1 MSRSVRPLRRA
12 SHAAGPNKRNGF
24 LRFASTR
31 RGLGTLGAAVATVV
45 MAATLVSIGVSGASG
60 VTQIVVAAFTGPTN
74 GIAEATTNNWS
85 VSGNTASTNNSLP
98 VMVDGPDSDTDV
110 DRLRLT
116 STSVGGATGYA
127 LYDVAQTTSSG
138 LDISFNLAIS
148 GSGGTGCPT
157 SPADNYN
164 ATSTGGA
171 NSGNSCQADG
181 FAFYLKDGA
190 NTDTGAASLGSPG
203 GSLGYAP
210 LNTASPVNGLSGA
223 LLGIGFDAYGNFY
236 QQPYGGSGCSSDPSQ
251 STTQYARRSLIVRGP
266 QTTSRQAGFCRVA
279 TDNDRTLSSRNIGV
293 DISSSGIFSAAGAA
307 VRVTIDTTDTSG
319 SRTNGT
325 GKVYIA
331 SAGTTNWSGITPAA
345 TFTLPQTLHDAQS
358 FKFGFVAGTGGGTM
372 NTDIW
377 STSVSSIR
385 DIPDPVWVTPATL
398 CVQSGVAQSVQ
409 MRGDEGVA
417 PYSFS
422 LQSGSLPSGLSLA
435 TNGLLTGTSNTTGS
449 GQFTLRLTDNTSPTH
464 RTVDQTFSYTVRSGE
479 CATKVSWTINSAS
492 AGAPSDAAN
501 DGSCSSGTYSQSTV
515 DGYRI
520 AKFMAP
526 ASGDGSCTWSAPTG
540 VTQFEVLA
548 VGGGGGGGYDAGGGG
563 GGGATVLQSA
573 WQSVSG
579 QSASITVGAGGAK
592 GTSGSRAGSAGHSSV
607 VTYNST
613 TLTANAGGGGKDC
626 SWNGTH
632 CASNGTGNVGGTGG
646 VASGGTQRANGA
658 NGGRGVWTGST
669 SNFPQ
674 NGGDGTRWQTSGTT
688 EAFGGGGGGS
698 GASKGTGTNGAA
710 PVSTGGAGGGGG
722 GSMTSAASTAG
733 TAGTGGGGGGGN
745 GEAANGGSGVVY
757 IRYALTQASNAATI
771 TVSANVESNLTI
783 STAAVVAREYTTLT
797 DSTCGTVWQTET
809 GGVGSTASPTPT
821 PTASPSMALTGG
833 RCYRWT
839 VDNGLDNTATR
850 PVDSAGASPT
860 ANLTSPILV
869 VPATATLTAPTVI
882 PVDPRATTIDLPG
895 LTISGPAQTMVCL
908 YQASS
913 GATLG
918 SGIGVASSS
927 PTLSF
932 DVATIGTT
940 DTLANSTGIS
950 GDRSGTP
957 VLSGTRANVGT
968 SLASV
973 RVSSTS
979 ALNASRYV
987 LVRAVPVVT
996 GFTSTCTSVTAGLG
1010 AVNAGTRLVELR
1022 PLDLGTSKNVTV
1034 PVG

>member
-1 MSRSVRPLRRA
+1 M
-12 SHAAGPNKRNGF
+12 
-24 LRFASTR
+24 
-31 RGLGTLGAAVATVV
+31 AVSLVVSTVV
-45 MAATLVSIGVSGASG
+45 ALGVSQATGI
-60 VTQIVVAAFTGPTN
+60 TQIVVAAFTGPTN
-74 GIAEATTNNWS
+74 GIAQATANNWS
-85 VSGNTASTNNSLP
+85 VSGNTASTDNSLP
-98 VMVDGPDSDTDV
+98 AMVDGPDADADV

-138 LDISFNLAIS
+138 LDISFNLAVS

-157 SPADNYN
+157 SSADNYN
-164 ATSTGGA
+164 ATSTGGP

-190 NTDTGAASLGSPG
+190 NTDTGSASLGSPG
-203 GSLGYAP
+203 GSLGYSA

-236 QQPYGGSGCSSDPSQ
+236 QQPYGGSGCSNDPSQ
-251 STTQYARRSLIVRGP
+251 STSQYARRSLIVRGP
-266 QTTSRQAGFCRVA
+266 QTTSRQAGFCRVS
-279 TDNDRTLSSRNIGV
+279 TSNDRTVLSRNIGV
-293 DISSSGIFSAAGAA
+293 DIASSGIFSATGAS

-319 SRTNGT
+319 SRPNGT

-331 SAGTTNWSGITPAA
+331 TAGTTNWSSVNPSA
-345 TFTLPQTLHDAQS
+345 TFELPQTLHDAQS

-398 CVQSGVAQSVQ
+398 CVQTGVAQSIQ
-409 MRGDEGVA
+409 MQGDEGVQ
-417 PYSFS
+417 PFRFS
-422 LQSGSLPSGLSLA
+422 TQSGTLPAGLSLSSS
-435 TNGLLTGTSNTTGS
+435 GLLTGTATTTGT
-449 GQFTLRLTDNTSPTH
+449 GTFTLRLTDSTSPTN
-464 RTVDQTFSYTVRSGE
+464 RTVDRTFSYTVRANE

-492 AGAPSDAAN
+492 AVAPSSATN
-501 DGSCSSGTYSQSTV
+501 DGSCSSGTYSQSTSE
-515 DGYRI
+515 GYRI

-526 ASGDGSCTWSAPTG
+526 ASGDGTCTWSPPSG

-548 VGGGGGGGYDAGGGG
+548 VGGGGGGGFDAGGGG

-573 WQSVSG
+573 WQAVSG

-592 GTSGSRAGSAGHSSV
+592 GTSGSRAGSAGQSSV
-607 VTYNST
+607 VTYNAT

-632 CASNGTGNVGGTGG
+632 CAGNGTGNVGGTGG
-646 VASGGTQRANGA
+646 TASGGTQRANGA
-658 NGGRGVWTGST
+658 NGGRGVWTGAT
-669 SNFPQ
+669 TNFPQ

-698 GASKGTGTNGAA
+698 GASKGTGANGSA
-710 PVSTGGAGGGGG
+710 PVSTGGADGGGG
-722 GSMTSAASTAG
+722 GSMTAAASTAG

-771 TVSANVESNLTI
+771 TVAANVESNLTI
-783 STAAVVAREYTTLT
+783 STAATVAREYTTLT
-797 DSTCGTVWQTET
+797 DSTCGTVWQTEA

-839 VDNGLDNTATR
+839 VDNGLDNTAVR
-850 PVDSAGASPT
+850 PTDSAGASPT
-860 ANLTSPILV
+860 ANLTSPMLI
-869 VPATATLTAPTVI
+869 VPTAATLTAPTVV
-882 PVDPRATTIDLPG
+882 PVDPRSTSVELPG
-895 LTISGPAQTMVCL
+895 LSVAGPPQAMVCL

-913 GATLG
+913 GAAIG
-918 SGIGVASSS
+918 SGIGVVAGS
-927 PTLSF
+927 PVLSF
-932 DVATIGTT
+932 DVANLGTT
-940 DTLANSTGIS
+940 DSLVNSTGIS
-950 GDRSGTP
+950 GDRSSTP
-957 VLSGTRANVGT
+957 VVSGARANVGMT
-968 SLASV
+968 LAGV
-973 RVSSTS
+973 RVTATS
-979 ALNASRYV
+979 ALTSSRYV
-987 LVRAVPVVT
+987 LARAVPVVT
-996 GFTSTCTSVTAGLG
+996 GFTSTCTSVTSGLG
-1010 AVNAGTRLVELR
+1010 AVSAGTRLVELR
-1022 PLDLGTSKNVTV
+1022 PLDLSSSKNITV